1 MSKLKQPVEFD
12 VAQALAMGQA
22 AYVEAAKQTI
32 GTWWSNKKSREKSKQ
47 EATAAKRQRLEE
59 VSSNWLSTFDSL

>member
-22 AYVEAAKQTI
+22 AYVEAAKQ
-32 GTWWSNKKSREKSKQ
+32 KSREKAKQ

-59 VSSNWLSTFDSL
+59 VSSNWLSTFYSL